1 MDFLDPTKFPALVAA
16 LAPGFLIM
24 FVRRQF
30 AVGKPPS
37 FQDRAVTYVA
47 ISAVY
52 FAVAVP
58 LFQYLQ
64 NQHRLLTQAADFFK
78 FFGLPVAIGLGMA
91 LLMTRRTL
99 DRVWQWFGLKP
110 IHHIPSAWDYVFG
123 KLQEASWVIVTLK
136 DGSQVAGKY
145 DAGSFASSDC
155 DERDLYISDVW
166 EVSNDGVWSRPAT
179 AKGILLCGVDIRIVE
194 IFNV

>member
-1 MDFLDPTKFPALVAA
+1 MSILDVEKLPELIAA

-64 NQHRLLTQAADFFK
+64 DQHQLLPQAADFFK

-99 DRVWQWFGLKP
+99 DRLWQWIGLKP

-123 KLQEASWVIVTLK
+123 KLQETSWVIIILK
-136 DGSQVAGKY
+136 DGSQVAGRY
-145 DAGSFASSDC
+145 DADSFASSDC

-166 EVSNDGVWSRPAT
+166 EVSDEGVWSKPKT
-179 AKGILLCGVDIRIVE
+179 AKGILLCGADICTVE
-194 IFNV
+194 IFRM